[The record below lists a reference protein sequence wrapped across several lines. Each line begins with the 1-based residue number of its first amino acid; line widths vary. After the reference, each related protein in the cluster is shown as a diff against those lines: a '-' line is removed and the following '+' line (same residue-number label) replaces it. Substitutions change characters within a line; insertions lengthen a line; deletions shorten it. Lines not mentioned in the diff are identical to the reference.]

1 MFLRLVDIGWQTCTF
16 LAIFVGMPL
25 LIVYSTIDVRFPT
38 PPFRVQRCESCESNC
53 RDGIAHAAVSRR
65 PPISLS
71 RMVARAEDCTHA
83 ATAWA
88 MSLVHAPFSVAP
100 CPSPSGPIHNI
111 SPHIQLGFILD
122 TQRGSGRHDMIVGSR
137 EVHRVASRGNA
148 TSMPGFPLASGL
160 TGLAGVTKRPAGYP
174 SGGVPPAAES

>member
-65 PPISLS
+65 PPISL
-71 RMVARAEDCTHA
+71 ARSAEGYTYYA
-83 ATAWA
+83 NVWELSIVQGT
-88 MSLVHAPFSVAP
+88 FSVAP
-100 CPSPSGPIHNI
+100 ALPFFHRAGHEPSRLA
-111 SPHIQLGFILD
+111 LG
-122 TQRGSGRHDMIVGSR
+122 
-137 EVHRVASRGNA
+137 E
-148 TSMPGFPLASGL
+148 
-160 TGLAGVTKRPAGYP
+160 
-174 SGGVPPAAES
+174 